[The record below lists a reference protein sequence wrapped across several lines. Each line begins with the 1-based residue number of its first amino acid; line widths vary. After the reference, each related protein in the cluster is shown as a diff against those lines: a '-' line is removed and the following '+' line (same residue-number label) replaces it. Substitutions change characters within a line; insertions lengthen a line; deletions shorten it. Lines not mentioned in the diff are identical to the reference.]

1 MVKTPKMSG
10 PVVSVLEVFLTDPHS
25 VRYGLE
31 LGASTGL
38 ASGTIHPVLARLE
51 GTGWL
56 ESEWENVDPSSAGRP
71 RRRFY
76 RLTAAGVEEANT
88 ALALVAARREGL
100 ARRQGAV
107 RGLTAHGRG
116 VT

>member
-1 MVKTPKMSG
+1 MASTPKMSSS
-10 PVVSVLEVFLTDPHS
+10 VISVLEVFLTDPGT

-51 GTGWL
+51 AAGWL
-56 ESEWENVDPSSAGRP
+56 DSEWEQVDPSSVGRP

-76 RLTAAGVEEANT
+76 RLTPVGVERARA
-88 ALALVAARREGL
+88 ALGAVAARRARL
-100 ARRQGAV
+100 ARRLGPAL
-107 RGLTAHGRG
+107 GPASLTGG
-116 VT
+116 V